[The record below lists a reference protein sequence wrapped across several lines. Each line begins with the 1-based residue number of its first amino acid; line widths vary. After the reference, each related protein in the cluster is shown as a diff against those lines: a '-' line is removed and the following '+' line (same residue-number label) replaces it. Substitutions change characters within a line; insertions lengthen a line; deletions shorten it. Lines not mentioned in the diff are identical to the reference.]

1 MLVIQMPEI
10 VNILLKCFGICV
22 AAMSELKKKKRM
34 RHEGGKNLKQSRQR
48 EVLLAAPQQGW

>member
-22 AAMSELKKKKRM
+22 AAMSELKKEKM
-34 RHEGGKNLKQSRQR
+34 RHEGGKNLKQSRHR

>member
-22 AAMSELKKKKRM
+22 AAMSELKKERM
-34 RHEGGKNLKQSRQR
+34 RHEGGKNLKQSRHR